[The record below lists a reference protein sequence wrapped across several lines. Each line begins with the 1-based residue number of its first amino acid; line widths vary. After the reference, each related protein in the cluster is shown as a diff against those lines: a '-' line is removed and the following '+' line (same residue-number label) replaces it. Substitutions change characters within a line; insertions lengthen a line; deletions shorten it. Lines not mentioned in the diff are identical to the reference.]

1 MTGLCFLVGLAAG
14 LCAMFAVLRCSR
26 AACRWSGVERAV
38 LDAWYD
44 EEYGCTPCHGQ
55 RSPPSQA
62 QIDAIVHDG
71 WPDFLASVAE
81 TSRAIH
87 AAQAEAIMSAIVR
100 H

>member
-1 MTGLCFLVGLAAG
+1 MIAVCFLVGLAAG
-14 LCAMFAVLRCSR
+14 LLLAWSLLRFSR
-26 AACRWSGVERAV
+26 AACRSSGIEAAV

-44 EEYGCTPCHGQ
+44 EEYGCTPCKGE
-55 RSPPSQA
+55 RSPPSQE

-81 TSRAIH
+81 TSRALH